1 MNGDVIEPAKFKRVL
16 LTGGGGFVGGYLSP
30 LLAQAYPQA
39 ERVLLRRPGSTE
51 ERAGYDCV
59 EAEVY
64 DFDAINDIV
73 ARLRPDLVVHLAAQA
88 SVGES
93 QRDAAGT
100 WQVNCAGTLALA
112 SACARF
118 APEVTF
124 FFVSSGQVYGAT
136 LLGGPVREDA
146 PLRPVGAYA
155 RSKAAAEQV
164 LEDVLP
170 STARLVALRPFNH
183 TGPGQDER
191 FPLPSFAAQIARIE
205 KGLQPPE
212 IRVGNLSAKRDY
224 LDVRDVGDAYIR
236 LIQGST
242 SLPMRSVFNVC
253 SGAAHSL
260 GELLTK
266 MRGLSPADVAVIVD
280 PERLRPIDV
289 PEAVGVNERLVS
301 TLNWTPQRRFE
312 DTLADLLDWAR
323 RGAQ

>member
-1 MNGDVIEPAKFKRVL
+1 MIEPARFSRVL
-16 LTGGGGFVGGYLSP
+16 LTGGNGFVGGYLSP
-30 LLAQAYPQA
+30 LLAQACPQA
-39 ERVLLRRPGSTE
+39 ERVLLRRPGTSD

-64 DFDAINDIV
+64 DFDAIDEIV
-73 ARLRPDLVVHLAAQA
+73 ARLRPDLVVHLAAQS
-88 SVGES
+88 SVSQS

-100 WQVNCAGTLALA
+100 WRVNCGGTLALA

-124 FFVSSGQVYGAT
+124 VFVSSGEVYGAT
-136 LLGGPVREDA
+136 FQDGPVREEA
-146 PLRPVGAYA
+146 LLRPVGAYA
-155 RSKAAAEQV
+155 RAKAAAEQV

-170 STARLVALRPFNH
+170 STARLVTARPFNH

-191 FPLPSFAAQIARIE
+191 FALPSFAVQIARIE

-224 LDVRDVGDAYIR
+224 LDVRDVCDAYIG
-236 LIQGST
+236 LIQGSA
-242 SLPMRSVFNVC
+242 SLPMRNVFNIC
-253 SGAAHSL
+253 SGRASSL
-260 GELLTK
+260 GELLAK
-266 MRGLSPADVAVIVD
+266 MRKLSSADFAVVVD
-280 PERLRPIDV
+280 PERLRPVDV

-301 TLNWTPQRRFE
+301 TLNWTPQRRLG

-323 RGAQ
+323 RGVQ